1 MHLTETTITT
11 FTGEYVVEA
20 YLTMPGDNRPNWHK
34 VMNFG
39 LRLGDAIDARNHD
52 IPTMPLER
60 LYGLI
65 RKYDGKR
72 MKRVRPGSYMP
83 DNDKDNEEIAKWPPR
98 DTLISLGIK
107 MEDDK

>member
-1 MHLTETTITT
+1 MLLTETTITS

-20 YLTMPGDNRPNWHK
+20 YLTMPGDNRPDWHK

-39 LRLGDAIDARNHD
+39 FRQGDAVDARNHD

-83 DNDKDNEEIAKWPPR
+83 DND
-98 DTLISLGIK
+98 
-107 MEDDK
+107 